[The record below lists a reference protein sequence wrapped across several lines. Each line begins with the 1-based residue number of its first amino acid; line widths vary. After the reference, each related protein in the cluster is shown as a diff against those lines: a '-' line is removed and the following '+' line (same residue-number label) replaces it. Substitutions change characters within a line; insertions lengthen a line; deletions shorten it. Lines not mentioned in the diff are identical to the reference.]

1 MRIVN
6 NLRGAVIAFVL
17 LPLLGVLIVTGALGL
32 RELEQQ
38 MLQRMQEDIELVAR
52 AIRLPVAAAMVRT
65 DIEAAQQALDSA
77 FEIDQIFGAYVYN
90 DAGERVASRGP
101 RSPLLERRREARAV
115 TAEGTQGSFDE
126 RRGRAVFSFF
136 LPLFDPAGQVVGL
149 LQVTRDVGGFRA
161 YLAQLR
167 WIGGIGIGAL
177 AAVFLIVVLVGH
189 HRAVGRHVR
198 ALTAA
203 MQPIGSGEPGLRVPT
218 RGPRELA
225 VLGVGINAMIA
236 RWEASE
242 QRLQEQRLA
251 QAALEQ
257 ALLQSEKLA
266 AVGRLA
272 AGLAHELGTPLG
284 SVAGRA
290 QRAARRLPENAP
302 ARAELKTL
310 MEELGRVERIVRQLL
325 DFTRRNPAVR
335 RWVDLPGLLT
345 GLVERLRHADPDAAR
360 QLRIDC
366 RVAPTAGPII
376 VPGDPL
382 RLEQAIGNL
391 LDNAVQAAH
400 SEVRATCRSIGDQV
414 ELRICDDGPGV
425 DPGIVDRLFEPFV
438 TTKPVGQ
445 GTGLGLAVARAA
457 ILEHGGELI
466 LEGDRGPGGTAP
478 PGPPAP
484 GPAGHAGPVPWPA
497 EPGQCARPSPAA
509 EPGRQV
515 GSRVGPGRANG
526 ACFLIRLPAADRVTH
541 AGDPR
546 DGR

>member
-1 MRIVN
+1 MRIIN
-6 NLRGAVIAFVL
+6 NLRGAVIVFVL
-17 LPLLGVLIVTGALGL
+17 LPLLGVLVVTGTLGL

-52 AIRLPVAAAMVRT
+52 AIRLPVAAAMVQR

-77 FEIDQIFGAYVYN
+77 FEIDQVFGAYVY
-90 DAGERVASRGP
+90 DAAGERVAGKGP
-101 RSPLLERRREARAV
+101 RSPLLERRRDARAV

-126 RRGRAVFSFF
+126 RRGRRVFSFF

-161 YLAQLR
+161 YLARLR
-167 WIGGIGIGAL
+167 WIGSIGIGAL

-203 MQPIGSGEPGLRVPT
+203 MQPIGSGETGLRVPT

-242 QRLQEQRLA
+242 RRLHDQRLA

-290 QRAARRLPENAP
+290 QRAARSLPEDAP

-310 MEELGRVERIVRQLL
+310 LEELGRVERIVRQLL
-325 DFTRRNPAVR
+325 DFTRRNPTVR
-335 RWVDLPGLLT
+335 RPVDLPRLLAS
-345 GLVERLRHADPDAAR
+345 LVERLRHADPDAAR
-360 QLRIDC
+360 RLRIEC
-366 RVAPTAGPII
+366 RAVPPAGPIL

-400 SEVRATCRSIGDQV
+400 GEVQATCRSIGDQV
-414 ELRICDDGPGV
+414 EVRICDDGPGV
-425 DPGIVDRLFEPFV
+425 APDIVDRLFEPFV

-457 ILEHGGELI
+457 IIEHGGELV
-466 LEGDRGPGGTAP
+466 LEGPRCARGTAP
-478 PGPPAP
+478 PAP
-484 GPAGHAGPVPWPA
+484 GTAGHAESIPGPA
-497 EPGQCARPSPAA
+497 EPGQSA
-509 EPGRQV
+509 EPLSGAEPVPRV
-515 GSRVGPGRANG
+515 ESGVGPGPANG
-526 ACFLIRLPAADRVTH
+526 ACFLIRLPAAKRVTH

-546 DGR
+546 DDR

>member
-1 MRIVN
+1 
-6 NLRGAVIAFVL
+6 
-17 LPLLGVLIVTGALGL
+17 
-32 RELEQQ
+32 
-38 MLQRMQEDIELVAR
+38 
-52 AIRLPVAAAMVRT
+52 
-65 DIEAAQQALDSA
+65 
-77 FEIDQIFGAYVYN
+77 
-90 DAGERVASRGP
+90 
-101 RSPLLERRREARAV
+101 V

-126 RRGRAVFSFF
+126 RRGRTVFSFF
-136 LPLFDPAGQVVGL
+136 LPLLDPAGQVVGL

-167 WIGGIGIGAL
+167 WIGGVGIGAL
-177 AAVFLIVVLVGH
+177 ATVFLIVVLVGH

-218 RGPRELA
+218 RGPRELV

-242 QRLQEQRLA
+242 RRLHEQRLA

-266 AVGRLA
+266 AVGQLA

-290 QRAARRLPENAP
+290 QRAARSLPEDAP
-302 ARAELKTL
+302 ARVELKTL
-310 MEELGRVERIVRQLL
+310 LEELGRVERIVRQLL
-325 DFTRRNPAVR
+325 DFTRRNPTVLR
-335 RWVDLPGLLT
+335 PVDLPGLLSR
-345 GLVERLRHADPDAAR
+345 LVERLRHADPAAAR
-360 QLRIDC
+360 RLRIDC
-366 RVAPTAGPII
+366 RVAPTEEPII

-382 RLEQAIGNL
+382 RLEQASGNL

-400 SEVRATCRSIGDQV
+400 SEVRATCRRTGDQV

-457 ILEHGGELI
+457 ILEHGGGLI
-466 LEGDRGPGGTAP
+466 LEGNRGANATS
-478 PGPPAP
+478 PPAP
-484 GPAGHAGPVPWPA
+484 PRPGTGDRNGSVHGPA
-497 EPGQCARPSPAA
+497 EPGRSARPVSVA
-509 EPGRQV
+509 ETLSQG
-515 GSRVGPGRANG
+515 GSRVGPRRVEG
-526 ACFLIRLPAADRVTH
+526 ACFLIRLPAADPVMH
-541 AGDPR
+541 VGEPR